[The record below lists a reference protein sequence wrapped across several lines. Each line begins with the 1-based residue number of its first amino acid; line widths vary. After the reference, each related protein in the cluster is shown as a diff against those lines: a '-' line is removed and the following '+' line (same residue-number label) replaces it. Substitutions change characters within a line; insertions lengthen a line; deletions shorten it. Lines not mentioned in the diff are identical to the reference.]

1 MLKRSLLAAISSVML
16 TALLVATPA
25 PARAGST
32 IYVGPGG
39 GSGGCASPDYETNGS
54 SDNLEIFEAAAFAA
68 NLDTIYLCAG
78 TYHFSAQV
86 DLGEA
91 ADGKSLT
98 FQGAGR
104 TRTILDA
111 TGANSRFFIASN
123 VTLTFRDLTMRNAH
137 TDSFAGAVWGEHTTN
152 IIIERSAFID
162 NYADSGMG
170 AIFAREGTV
179 SVTSS
184 LFDGNHSDSF
194 GDVWGGGAI
203 NADGDNAVVYIAN
216 SVFTGNYSVRPG
228 GAIKVNGPLVIT
240 NSTFNNNESEEDGG
254 AISAYDDLRM
264 TASSFTE
271 NITHSEGASVF
282 VECDEFV
289 DVSTSKFVGNHAVGY
304 GSDGGAFNIECI
316 NSEVDISFDR
326 NTFSRNTADDVGG
339 AIDEDSG
346 NLMVFS
352 NNKFLRNSS
361 KSQGSF
367 PDGAGAI
374 WASYIQLSRNTFT
387 GNTSLACGGAIF
399 VAGSDYGT
407 SRGHGNRFSGNR
419 GRGSSRYA
427 DVCFGNY

>member
-39 GSGGCASPDYETNGS
+39 GSGSCASPAYEIDGS
-54 SDNLEIFEAAAFAA
+54 EDNAEITAAAVFAA

-78 TYHFSAQV
+78 TYRFNEQVNLSAV
-86 DLGEA
+86 

-111 TGANSRFFIASN
+111 TGANSRFFFASD
-123 VTLTFRDLTMRNAH
+123 VSLTFRDLTMRNAH
-137 TDSFAGAVWGEHTTN
+137 TDSFAGAVWGENTTN
-152 IIIERSAFID
+152 ITIERSAFID

-179 SVTSS
+179 SVASS

-194 GDVWGGGAI
+194 DDVWGGGAI
-203 NADGDNAVVYIAN
+203 NAHGDNAVVFITN
-216 SVFTGNYSVRPG
+216 SVFTDNYSVRPG
-228 GAIKVNGPLVIT
+228 GAIKVNGPLVI
-240 NSTFNNNESEEDGG
+240 SGSKFLNNESEEDGG

-264 TASSFTE
+264 TASSFSG
-271 NITHSEGASVF
+271 NITHGEGASVY

-289 DVSTSKFVGNHAVGY
+289 DVSRSTFIGNHAVGE
-304 GSDGGAFNIECI
+304 GADAGALNIDCNE
-316 NSEVDISFDR
+316 SEVDISFDR
-326 NTFSRNTADDVGG
+326 NTFSRNTADDAGG
-339 AIDEDSG
+339 AIDEDNG

-352 NNKFLRNSS
+352 NNRFIRNSS
-361 KSQGSF
+361 TDQG
-367 PDGAGAI
+367 GGAI
-374 WASYIQLSRNTFT
+374 WANYIELSRNTFT
-387 GNTSLACGGAIF
+387 GNTSLACGGAMY
-399 VAGSDYGT
+399 VDNSDYGT
-407 SRGHGNRFSGNR
+407 SRGHGNRYSGNR
-419 GRGSSRYA
+419 SRGSSRYA
-427 DVCFGNY
+427 DVCFGY